1 MEVLHRQG
9 NAGVNSKRASFT
21 PSEAYRDCVPILKE
35 KKGDLMDLRFISPVF
50 HSFYREFPISSSSKG
65 IHPDTA
71 EDCLHNE
78 GNMFRNCNM
87 LICDYIT
94 KSKEVRST
102 VDKKTNTAV
111 HYCEALS
118 LSCNCACSMLCE
130 HFPVVS
136 LSVFEA
142 AVID

>member
-1 MEVLHRQG
+1 MLDSLGGGVTQ
-9 NAGVNSKRASFT
+9 AGQCRSKHSKRASFT

-78 GNMFRNCNM
+78 GNMF
-87 LICDYIT
+87 
-94 KSKEVRST
+94 
-102 VDKKTNTAV
+102 
-111 HYCEALS
+111 
-118 LSCNCACSMLCE
+118 
-130 HFPVVS
+130 
-136 LSVFEA
+136 
-142 AVID
+142 